1 MPLSDSTRMR
11 LRFRWP
17 DRLRGFTILEVM
29 TAIVII
35 TILIAIAVP
44 NFMHM
49 TDRALEKEVM
59 TNMRQLAIM
68 LETYR
73 VDWKEYPSDLLILGN
88 EATAKN
94 YNKALRNPYTGRAG
108 KVGRPNIWAIEYVES
123 GPVGFVGFELL
134 SPSQF
139 RLYGYDKEGRR
150 LKQKGTTFVITNG

>member
-1 MPLSDSTRMR
+1 MRHISRSTR
-11 LRFRWP
+11 FP
-17 DRLRGFTILEVM
+17 GFTILEVM
-29 TAIVII
+29 TAIAII
-35 TILIAIAVP
+35 SVLVAIAVP

-73 VDWKEYPSDLLILGN
+73 VDWKAYPEDLLILGN
-88 EATAKN
+88 EATSKG
-94 YNKALRNPYTGRAG
+94 YNKSLRNPYTGRSG
-108 KVGRPNIWAIEYVES
+108 PVGRPNVWAIEYVES
-123 GPVGFVGFELL
+123 GPVGFVGFEYL
-134 SPSQF
+134 SPNQF